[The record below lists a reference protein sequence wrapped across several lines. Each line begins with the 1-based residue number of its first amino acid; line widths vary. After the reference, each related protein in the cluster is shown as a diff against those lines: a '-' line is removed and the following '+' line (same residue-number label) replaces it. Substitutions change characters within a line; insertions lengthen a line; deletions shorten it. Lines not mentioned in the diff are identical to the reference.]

1 MFYLY
6 DQPFWDAVLLVA
18 VVVAFLS
25 GVWKGRWKPVGQMIA
40 GIGCFFLAFWL
51 PRQIGMS
58 LLNVPILIGGIVL
71 GLTLLFSGVVDIF
84 KEEAP
89 QEVVQQQGD
98 AQYQF
103 ELGQAYSR
111 GEGVVQDHAKAV
123 EWWTKAAEQGHAF
136 AQHNLGLAYAKA
148 QGMPKDYVKA
158 HLWFNL
164 SADQGFKAAIRARD
178 LILKYMTP
186 AQIAEAQALAR
197 NWKRTSRV

>member
-1 MFYLY
+1 MFHLY
-6 DQPFWDAVLLVA
+6 DQLFWDAVLLVA

-71 GLTLLFSGVVDIF
+71 GLTLPFSGVVDIF

>member
-1 MFYLY
+1 MFHLY
-6 DQPFWDAVLLVA
+6 DELFWDAVLLVA

-71 GLTLLFSGVVDIF
+71 GLTLPFSGVVDIF